1 MSYIILCNTG
11 SDIISKIETESLE
24 IENYILSGNE
34 RNFGP
39 HEILLQQIIIIILF
53 QLFLNYNLKKR
64 RKVTS
69 GMVLIRI
76 KESLSLKGKI
86 YI

>member
-39 HEILLQQIIIIILF
+39 HEITL
-53 QLFLNYNLKKR
+53 YNDNVNQYLK
-64 RKVTS
+64 S
-69 GMVLIRI
+69 
-76 KESLSLKGKI
+76 
-86 YI
+86 